1 MKLPVPTTSIGA
13 RASAM
18 TRHLL
23 TPKPDDAT
31 ILTRG
36 KPASSKASRMRQMA
50 AAETPVPVRWRSSVS
65 LR

>member
-13 RASAM
+13 LASAM
-18 TRHLL
+18 TRHLV
-23 TPKPDDAT
+23 TPKPEEAT
-31 ILTRG
+31 IRTLG
-36 KPASSKASRMRQMA
+36 KPASSNASRIRQTA